1 VNHGS
6 QLRRIE
12 DSKMGDPAMRTT
24 QRLLVSALLFGA
36 ALTTTHGVLAQGVTT
51 PGGVKT
57 RMVVPGASPYLVQGG
72 YFSKRLG
79 AQFVIQ
85 TIQIGNFPA
94 VKAARITS
102 QPRPGSPLEQLGLE
116 IGDVITRLDGIPVT
130 KKTELENHIQETQ
143 VRFVKTGT
151 HWVQQ
156 GWMFVHPHQY
166 FHEAQY
172 PPIYPF
178 PGNPFPQDDNV
189 LSP

>member
-1 VNHGS
+1 
-6 QLRRIE
+6 
-12 DSKMGDPAMRTT
+12 MRTT
-24 QRLLVSALLFGA
+24 QRFLASALMFGVTI
-36 ALTTTHGVLAQGVTT
+36 TTAHMLSAQGVTI
-51 PGGVKT
+51 PSGMKT
-57 RMVVPGASPYLVQGG
+57 RMVVPGNSPYLVQGG

-102 QPRPGSPLEQLGLE
+102 QPRQGSPLEQLGLE
-116 IGDVITRLDGIPVT
+116 VGDVITRLDGIPVT

-143 VRFVKTGT
+143 VRFVKAGT

-156 GWMFVHPHQY
+156 GWMFVHPQQY
-166 FHEAQY
+166 FHESQY

-178 PGNPFPQDDNV
+178 PGNPIPHDDGA

>member
-1 VNHGS
+1 
-6 QLRRIE
+6 
-12 DSKMGDPAMRTT
+12 MRTT
-24 QRLLVSALLFGA
+24 TRTSILILVLGTTLMA
-36 ALTTTHGVLAQGVTT
+36 ANLASGQQMNL
-51 PGGVKT
+51 PGNAKT
-57 RMVVPGASPYLVQGG
+57 RMVVPGQSPYLVQGG

-85 TIQIGNFPA
+85 TIQVANYPA

-130 KKTELENHIQETQ
+130 RKSELENHIRETQ
-143 VRFVKTGT
+143 VRFVKAGS
-151 HWVQQ
+151 HWVEQ
-156 GWMFVHPHQY
+156 GWMFVNPYHY

-178 PGNPFPQDDNV
+178 PGNPFPDNGG